1 MCEFISWKEVT
12 DKDGKV
18 HLFYLTANDIWNT
31 KRGKE
36 LIKYCQNSD
45 DLVGHGAIDYYYQ
58 LNGKGVS
65 KECIDFA
72 TPDNFPKEIV
82 KDIKRGAFRGMGI
95 HSALL
100 TQQAWVEY
108 RKIRQPAWVEYG
120 KIRRQA
126 WVEYRKIRQPAWA
139 KYEKIRQPAWAKYEK
154 IRQQAWV
161 EYDKIRQDIFWDL
174 FANPKN
180 RTKKWR

>member
-12 DKDGKV
+12 DKNGKV

-45 DLVGHGAIDYYYQ
+45 DFVGHGAIDYYYQ

-82 KDIKRGAFRGMGI
+82 KDIKRGAFRGI
-95 HSALL
+95 RISSELL
-100 TQQAWVEY
+100 TQPALVEY
-108 RKIRQPAWVEYG
+108 KKIE
-120 KIRRQA
+120 
-126 WVEYRKIRQPAWA
+126 QPAWA
-139 KYEKIRQPAWAKYEK
+139 EYEKIKQQARAEYEKIEQPALAEYEKIGQPAWAKYEK